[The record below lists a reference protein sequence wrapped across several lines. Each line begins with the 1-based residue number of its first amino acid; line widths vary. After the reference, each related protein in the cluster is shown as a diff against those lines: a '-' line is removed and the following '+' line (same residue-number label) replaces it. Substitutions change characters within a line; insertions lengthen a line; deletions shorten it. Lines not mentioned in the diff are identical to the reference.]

1 MEQITLSKLQQK
13 QYKEIKDKFSGSE
26 KVVCFSDEDVA
37 RLQDILALLEIR
49 GYILD
54 LEINGTNAY
63 CKQTSFDSFESWLKD
78 QEREDRKLSAREWR
92 IAIIS
97 ALIGLIPFIVSDVIP
112 WITKIIEKLQQGGL
126 LNAG

>member
-13 QYKEIKDKFSGSE
+13 QYKEIKEKFSGSE
-26 KVVCFSDEDVA
+26 KVVCFSDEEVA
-37 RLQDILALLEIR
+37 RFQDVFFLLETR

-54 LEINGTNAY
+54 LEIDGANAY
-63 CKQTSFDSFESWLKD
+63 CKQMSFDSFETWLKD

-97 ALIGLIPFIVSDVIP
+97 ALIGLIPYIVSDVIP
-112 WITKIIEKLQQGGL
+112 WITKIIEKIQQGGF